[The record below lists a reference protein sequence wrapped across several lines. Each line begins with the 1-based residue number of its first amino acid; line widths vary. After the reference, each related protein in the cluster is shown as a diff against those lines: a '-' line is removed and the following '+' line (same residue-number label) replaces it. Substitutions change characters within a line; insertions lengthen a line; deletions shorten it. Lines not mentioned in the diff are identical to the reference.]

1 MNHPIQL
8 TVNGERYSLSVP
20 AHHTLLQVLREQLV
34 LTGTK
39 NGCEAGECGACAVL
53 ITWPGAERAE
63 PVNSCMVLAPKADGA
78 EIVTIEGLA
87 QDSRLD
93 PLQEAF
99 MVTGANQCGFC
110 TPGILVNAR
119 ALLDRNPNPTDA
131 EIREALV
138 GNLCRCTGYIRIID
152 AVKMAAR
159 AGRRRDD
166 DEGSGT
172 RGRDQRWES
181 GRERGAHTQYAIRN
195 THTPSIPSSAR
206 VRSASRGARR

>member
-1 MNHPIQL
+1 MNHTISFI
-8 TVNGERYSLSVP
+8 VNGERYTLSVP

-53 ITWPGAERAE
+53 VKWPGADHAE
-63 PVNSCMVLAPKADGA
+63 PVNSSMVLAPEADGA

-87 QDSRLD
+87 HDEQLD

-99 MVTGANQCGFC
+99 IETGATQCGFC

-119 ALLDRNPNPTDA
+119 ALLNRNPDPSET

-138 GNLCRCTGYIRIID
+138 GNLCRCTGYVRIID
-152 AVKMAAR
+152 AIEMAAR
-159 AGRRRDD
+159 AGR
-166 DEGSGT
+166 EMT
-172 RGRDQRWES
+172 R
-181 GRERGAHTQYAIRN
+181 
-195 THTPSIPSSAR
+195 
-206 VRSASRGARR
+206 